1 MSIPTLD
8 LYGDVIVIVAA
19 LLGTAGVIV
28 IPVAFRH
35 EYRKDPSPHGFAA
48 GFAREVTVAP
58 RLGRVA
64 LAVVLLAMLW
74 DHAAGPKQVT
84 TR

>member
-1 MSIPTLD
+1 MGIPTLD

-19 LLGTAGVIV
+19 LLGIAALVAA
-28 IPVAFRH
+28 PAAFRR
-35 EYRKDPSPHGFAA
+35 EYAKDPSPNGFAA
-48 GFAREVTVAP
+48 GFAREVTVTP
-58 RLGRVA
+58 RPGRVA

-84 TR
+84 AE